1 MLLRKKRFWISCLLL
16 CLAVGIGL
24 SFRAAPATE
33 ADAVMGK
40 WLLPDGGG
48 HVEIYKSGSKYYG
61 KVAWLRKL
69 NHPDGRPKVDEKNPD
84 PKQHNKPILGLV
96 VLKDFVYD
104 GDNEWD
110 DGSIYDPL
118 SGNEYSGTLTL
129 EDNST
134 LTVRGY
140 IGFSIF
146 GQSQTWTRVK

>member
-84 PKQHNKPILGLV
+84 PKQRNKPILGLV